1 MENTANLDRKLN
13 DVLERLNYLGMV
25 IRNLKDRSGTL
36 ITDVGKI
43 DEKLFKEIA
52 NYEMSMEEL
61 KRDFILLLTQ
71 DARRLEDICINNV
84 NLFDRV
90 SEEFDKINEILNF
103 IREHETHEI
112 KKSEELQEFV
122 EKAKIR
128 LNEIRED
135 MNKKVK
141 AEKEEKKDYENTQA
155 MHTMHR
161 VG

>member
-1 MENTANLDRKLN
+1 
-13 DVLERLNYLGMV
+13 MV

-71 DARRLEDICINNV
+71 DARRLEDICVNNV

-90 SEEFDKINEILNF
+90 SEEFDKIDETLNF

-128 LNEIRED
+128 LNDIRED
-135 MNKKVK
+135 MNKKVR
-141 AEKEEKKDYENTQA
+141 AEKEEKKQYEKTQA